1 MSDSENA
8 KAIVPGRGGPPR
20 AWRWPST
27 EPLGGRRGHRGR
39 RGESHLKPG
48 AGPARSP
55 SGAEVG
61 IAGGGGRA
69 AYSLALAQHGAPR
82 GPTWASQGEVGADQ
96 KGPWRSKELPAQSS
110 WGLQSR

>member
-39 RGESHLKPG
+39 RGEGRLQPG
-48 AGPARSP
+48 AGPAWSP
-55 SGAEVG
+55 SGADVG
-61 IAGGGGRA
+61 ITGGSGGRSER
-69 AYSLALAQHGAPR
+69 SLEEQGAPHTKQL
-82 GPTWASQGEVGADQ
+82 GTTE
-96 KGPWRSKELPAQSS
+96 
-110 WGLQSR
+110 